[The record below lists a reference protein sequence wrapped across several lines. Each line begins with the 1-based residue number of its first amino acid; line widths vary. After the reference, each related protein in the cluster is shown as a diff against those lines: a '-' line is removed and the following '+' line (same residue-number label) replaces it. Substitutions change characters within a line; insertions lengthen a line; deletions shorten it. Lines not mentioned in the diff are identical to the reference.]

1 MTDSLSKNMEAPEL
15 TLEDQVIYGSLTT
28 LAREVGHRLKR
39 AAYSSLIRES
49 DDYGAAIIS
58 SQFELLAEAET
69 TPLQMGPLAGYCQ
82 GMIATLREAGE
93 VLNPGGIYLHND
105 PYRGASHSPDIGAIA
120 PLYVGDELFGFVG
133 TAAHHVDIGAAV
145 PGTCIIKAHDA
156 FSEGL
161 RLLAYPVELN
171 HEPVPAAWRLIENNV
186 RMPGLVVGDLRAQ
199 VAACRWGQIGFQSLV
214 DRYGVDKLKRST
226 ERLLRV
232 AEMRMRD
239 IIRSLP
245 DGRYQATGY
254 LDGYEDT
261 GEVDIPICVTI
272 EIKGDEISVDLTGSA
287 PQLDH
292 APINMPFYGT
302 TDMAVLLTLRMLLL
316 PETVYPNLPHNAGM
330 FRPISIYAP
339 AGTIVNPNFP
349 APTIGRFCGGQMVSN
364 LIVRALQDILPE
376 DVCAGC
382 STTKAVTFSSVTE
395 QGESWI
401 YMDVTEGAYGGMQN
415 MDGLDAV
422 DVLYANTKNN
432 PIEDI
437 EAHYPLRVEL
447 YELRENAAGDGQ
459 WRGGFG
465 PLRDTRMLVD
475 GYVSVEGDGFRH
487 APWGLK
493 GGQDGAKGGVMIFKD
508 GDEKGQLLSSKIDNM
523 PVKKGTVIR
532 DLCPCGGGYGPP
544 EKRLSELR
552 AQDRADQLIADD
564 GES

>member
-1 MTDSLSKNMEAPEL
+1 MTDMSHGNEIALEL

-49 DDYGAAIIS
+49 DDYGAAIVS
-58 SQFELLAEAET
+58 SRFELLAEAET
-69 TPLQMGPLAGYCQ
+69 TPLQMGPLAGYCR
-82 GMIATLREAGE
+82 GMMQTLQEAGE
-93 VLNPGGIYLHND
+93 LLDPGGIYLHND

-120 PLYVGDELFGFVG
+120 PLFIGDELFGFVG

-161 RLLAYPVELN
+161 RLLAYPVELAGK
-171 HEPVPAAWRLIENNV
+171 PVSSAWRLIQDNV
-186 RMPGLVVGDLRAQ
+186 RIPGLVVGDLRAQ
-199 VAACRWGQIGFQSLV
+199 VAACRWGQHGFQALV
-214 DRYGVDKLKRST
+214 DRYGVEKLKRST
-226 ERLLRV
+226 QRLLQV
-232 AEMRMRD
+232 AERRMHDR
-239 IIRSLP
+239 IRSLP
-245 DGRYQATGY
+245 DGRYQAKGY

-261 GEVDIPICVTI
+261 GEVDVPICVTV
-272 EIKGDEISVDLTGSA
+272 EISGDGITVDLTGSA

-316 PETVYPNLPHNAGM
+316 PETEYPNLPHNDGM
-330 FRPISIYAP
+330 FRPISIVAP
-339 AGTIVNPNFP
+339 RGTIVNPNFP

-364 LIVRALQDILPE
+364 LIVRALQDILPDE
-376 DVCAGC
+376 VCAGC

-395 QGESWI
+395 AGDSWI
-401 YMDVTEGAYGGMQN
+401 YMDVTEGAYGGMQD

-437 EAHYPLRVEL
+437 EVHYPLRVER
-447 YELRENAAGDGQ
+447 YELREDAAGDGQ

-465 PLRDTRMLVD
+465 PVRDTRMLVD
-475 GYVSVEGDGFRH
+475 GFVSVEGDGFRH

-493 GGQDGAKGGVMIFKD
+493 GGEDGATGGVMIFRD
-508 GDEKGQLLSSKIDNM
+508 GDKEGRLLSSKIDNM
-523 PVKKGTVIR
+523 PVKAGTVIR
-532 DLCPCGGGYGPP
+532 DLCPCGGGFGPP
-544 EKRLSELR
+544 EKRLPKLR
-552 AQDRADQLIADD
+552 DRDRADQLV
-564 GES
+564 SK

>member
-1 MTDSLSKNMEAPEL
+1 MSPQIDNISNHIEL

-49 DDYGAAIIS
+49 DDYGAAIVS
-58 SQFELLAEAET
+58 ADFELLAEAET
-69 TPLQMGPLAGYCQ
+69 TPLQMGPLAGYCR
-82 GMIATLREAGE
+82 GMLQSLEEAGE
-93 VLNPGGIYLHND
+93 KLDPQGIYLHND

-120 PLYVGDELFGFVG
+120 PLFVDDELFGFVG

-145 PGTCIIKAHDA
+145 PGTCIIKAHDTY
-156 FSEGL
+156 SEGL
-161 RLLAYPVELN
+161 RLLAYPVELAG
-171 HEPVPAAWRLIENNV
+171 ETIPSAWRLIENNV

-199 VAACRWGQIGFQSLV
+199 VAACRWGQRGFNELV
-214 DRYGVDKLKRST
+214 KRYGIEKLKRST
-226 ERLLRV
+226 HRLLNI
-232 AEMRMRD
+232 AEQRMRD
-239 IIRSLP
+239 VIRALP
-245 DGRYQATGY
+245 DGEYQATGY

-261 GEVDIPICVTI
+261 GEVDIPICVNMKVEDDQLT
-272 EIKGDEISVDLTGSA
+272 VDLSGSA

-292 APINMPFYGT
+292 APINMPLYGT

-316 PETVYPNLPHNAGM
+316 PETEHPNLPHNAGM
-330 FRPISIYAP
+330 FRPVSIVAP
-339 AGTIVNPNFP
+339 SGTIVNPTFP

-364 LIVRALQDILPE
+364 LIVRALQDVLPD

-395 QGESWI
+395 SGDSWI
-401 YMDVTEGAYGGMQN
+401 YMDVTEGAYGGMAG

-447 YELRENAAGDGQ
+447 YELREDAAGDGQ

-465 PLRDTRMLVD
+465 PLRDTRILVD
-475 GYVSVEGDGFRH
+475 GNISVEGDGFRH

-493 GGQDGAKGGVMIFKD
+493 GGQDGATGGVVIFRNDDPD
-508 GDEKGQLLSSKIDNM
+508 GELLSSKIDNM
-523 PVKKGTVIR
+523 PVKAGTVIR
-532 DLCPCGGGYGPP
+532 DLCPCGGGFGPP
-544 EKRLSELR
+544 EARDREMR
-552 AQDRADQLIADD
+552 AADHEDDLISK
-564 GES
+564 E

>member
-1 MTDSLSKNMEAPEL
+1 MTDMSHGNEIALEL

-49 DDYGAAIIS
+49 DDYGAAIVS
-58 SQFELLAEAET
+58 NRFELLAEAET
-69 TPLQMGPLAGYCQ
+69 TPLQMGPLAGYCR
-82 GMIATLREAGE
+82 GMMQTLQEAGE
-93 VLNPGGIYLHND
+93 LLDPGGIYLHND

-120 PLYVGDELFGFVG
+120 PLFIGDELFGFVG

-161 RLLAYPVELN
+161 RLLAYPVELAGK
-171 HEPVPAAWRLIENNV
+171 PVSSAWRLIENNV
-186 RMPGLVVGDLRAQ
+186 RIPGLVVGDLRAQ
-199 VAACRWGQIGFQSLV
+199 VAACRWGQHGFQALV
-214 DRYGVDKLKRST
+214 DRYGVEKLKRST
-226 ERLLRV
+226 QRLLQV
-232 AEMRMRD
+232 AERRMHDR
-239 IIRSLP
+239 IRSLP
-245 DGRYQATGY
+245 DGRYQAKGY

-261 GEVDIPICVTI
+261 GEVDVPICVTV
-272 EIKGDEISVDLTGSA
+272 EISGDGITVDLTGSA

-316 PETVYPNLPHNAGM
+316 PETEYPNLPHNDGM
-330 FRPISIYAP
+330 FRPISIVAP
-339 AGTIVNPNFP
+339 RGTIVNPNFP

-364 LIVRALQDILPE
+364 LIVRALQDILPDE
-376 DVCAGC
+376 VCAGC

-395 QGESWI
+395 AGDSWI
-401 YMDVTEGAYGGMQN
+401 YMDVTEGAYGGMQG

-437 EAHYPLRVEL
+437 EAHYPLRVER
-447 YELRENAAGDGQ
+447 YELREDAAGDGQ

-465 PLRDTRMLVD
+465 PVRDTRMLVD
-475 GYVSVEGDGFRH
+475 GFVSVEGDGFRH

-493 GGQDGAKGGVMIFKD
+493 GGKDGATGGVMIFRD
-508 GDEKGQLLSSKIDNM
+508 GDKEGRLLSSKIDNM
-523 PVKKGTVIR
+523 PVKAGTVIR
-532 DLCPCGGGYGPP
+532 DLCPCGGGFGPP
-544 EKRLSELR
+544 EKRLPELR
-552 AQDRADQLIADD
+552 DRDRADQLV
-564 GES
+564 SK

>member
-1 MTDSLSKNMEAPEL
+1 MSHGNEIALEL

-49 DDYGAAIIS
+49 DDYGAAIVS
-58 SQFELLAEAET
+58 SRFELLAEAET
-69 TPLQMGPLAGYCQ
+69 TPLQMGPLAGYCR
-82 GMIATLREAGE
+82 GMMQTLQEAGE
-93 VLNPGGIYLHND
+93 LLDPGGIYLHND

-120 PLYVGDELFGFVG
+120 PLFIGDELFGFVG

-161 RLLAYPVELN
+161 RLLAYPVELAGK
-171 HEPVPAAWRLIENNV
+171 PVSSAWRLIQDNV
-186 RMPGLVVGDLRAQ
+186 RIPGLVVGDLRAQ
-199 VAACRWGQIGFQSLV
+199 VAACRWGQHGFQALV
-214 DRYGVDKLKRST
+214 DRYGVEKLKRST
-226 ERLLRV
+226 QRLLQV
-232 AEMRMRD
+232 AERRMHDR
-239 IIRSLP
+239 IRSLP
-245 DGRYQATGY
+245 DGRYQAKGY

-261 GEVDIPICVTI
+261 GEVDVPICVTV
-272 EIKGDEISVDLTGSA
+272 EISGDGITVDLTGSA

-316 PETVYPNLPHNAGM
+316 PETEYPNLPHNDGM
-330 FRPISIYAP
+330 FRPISIVAP
-339 AGTIVNPNFP
+339 RGTIVNPNFP

-364 LIVRALQDILPE
+364 LIVRALQDILPDE
-376 DVCAGC
+376 VCAGC

-395 QGESWI
+395 AGDSWI
-401 YMDVTEGAYGGMQN
+401 YMDVTEGAYGGMQD

-437 EAHYPLRVEL
+437 EVHYPLRVER
-447 YELRENAAGDGQ
+447 YELREDAAGDGQ

-465 PLRDTRMLVD
+465 PVRDTRMLVD
-475 GYVSVEGDGFRH
+475 GFVSVEGDGFRH

-493 GGQDGAKGGVMIFKD
+493 GGEDGATGGVMIFRD
-508 GDEKGQLLSSKIDNM
+508 GDKEGRLLSSKIDNM
-523 PVKKGTVIR
+523 PVKAGTVIR
-532 DLCPCGGGYGPP
+532 DLCPCGGGFGPP
-544 EKRLSELR
+544 EKRLPKLR
-552 AQDRADQLIADD
+552 DRDRADQLV
-564 GES
+564 SK

>member
-1 MTDSLSKNMEAPEL
+1 MTDMSHGNEIALEL

-49 DDYGAAIIS
+49 DDYGAAIVS
-58 SQFELLAEAET
+58 SHFELLAEAET
-69 TPLQMGPLAGYCQ
+69 TPLQMGPLAGYCR
-82 GMIATLREAGE
+82 GMMQTLQEAGE
-93 VLNPGGIYLHND
+93 LLDPGGIYLHND

-120 PLYVGDELFGFVG
+120 PLFIGDELFGFVG

-161 RLLAYPVELN
+161 RLLAYPVELAGK
-171 HEPVPAAWRLIENNV
+171 PVSSAWRLIQDNV
-186 RMPGLVVGDLRAQ
+186 RIPGLVVGDLRAQ
-199 VAACRWGQIGFQSLV
+199 VAACRWGQHGFQALV
-214 DRYGVDKLKRST
+214 DRYGVEKLKRST
-226 ERLLRV
+226 QRLLQV
-232 AEMRMRD
+232 AERRMHDR
-239 IIRSLP
+239 IRSLP
-245 DGRYQATGY
+245 DGRYQAKGY

-261 GEVDIPICVTI
+261 GEVDVPICVTV
-272 EIKGDEISVDLTGSA
+272 EISGDGITVDLTGSA

-316 PETVYPNLPHNAGM
+316 PETEYPNLPHNDGM
-330 FRPISIYAP
+330 FRPISIVAP
-339 AGTIVNPNFP
+339 QGTIVNPNFP

-364 LIVRALQDILPE
+364 LIVRALQDILPG

-395 QGESWI
+395 AGDSWI
-401 YMDVTEGAYGGMQN
+401 YMDVTEGAYGGMQG

-437 EAHYPLRVEL
+437 EVHYPLRVER
-447 YELRENAAGDGQ
+447 YELREDAAGDGQ

-465 PLRDTRMLVD
+465 PVRDTRMLVD
-475 GYVSVEGDGFRH
+475 GFVSVEGDGFRH

-493 GGQDGAKGGVMIFKD
+493 GGKDGATGGVMIFRD
-508 GDEKGQLLSSKIDNM
+508 GDKEGRLLSSKIDNM
-523 PVKKGTVIR
+523 PVKAGTVIR
-532 DLCPCGGGYGPP
+532 DLCPCGGGFGPA
-544 EKRLSELR
+544 EKRLPELR
-552 AQDRADQLIADD
+552 DRDRADQLV
-564 GES
+564 SK

>member
-1 MTDSLSKNMEAPEL
+1 MADQRTERDFTIELS
-15 TLEDQVIYGSLTT
+15 LEDQVIYGALTT

-49 DDYGAAIIS
+49 DDYGAAIVS
-58 SQFELLAEAET
+58 ANFELLAEAET

-82 GMIATLREAGE
+82 GVMKTLEEAGE
-93 VLNPGGIYLHND
+93 TLDPGGIYLHND
-105 PYRGASHSPDIGAIA
+105 PYRGATHSPDIGAIA
-120 PLYVGDELFGFVG
+120 PLFVGEELFGFVG

-145 PGTCIIKAHDA
+145 PGTCIIKAHDTY
-156 FSEGL
+156 SEGI
-161 RLLAYPVELN
+161 RLLAYPVEL
-171 HEPVPAAWRLIENNV
+171 EDKPVKAAWRMIENNV

-199 VAACRWGQIGFQSLV
+199 VAACRWGQRGFRDLV
-214 DRYGVDKLKRST
+214 ERYGIERLKRST
-226 ERLLRV
+226 QRLLNV

-239 IIRSLP
+239 TIRNLP

-261 GEVDIPICVTI
+261 GEVDIPIQVSI
-272 EIKGDEISVDLTGSA
+272 EIKGDELNVDLSGSA

-292 APINMPFYGT
+292 APINMPFFGT

-316 PETVYPNLPHNAGM
+316 PETEFPNLPHNAGM
-330 FRPISIYAP
+330 FRPVSIHAP
-339 AGTIVNPNFP
+339 LGTIVNPVFP

-364 LIVRALQDILPE
+364 LIVRALQDVLPE
-376 DVCAGC
+376 GVCAGC
-382 STTKAVTFSSVTE
+382 STTKAITFSSTTK

-401 YMDVTEGAYGGMQN
+401 YMDVTEGAYGGMQG

-447 YELRENAAGDGQ
+447 YELRQDGAGDGQ

-475 GYVSVEGDGFRH
+475 GFISVEGDGFRH

-493 GGQDGAKGGVMIFKD
+493 GGKDGATGGVMIFKD
-508 GDEKGQLLSSKIDNM
+508 GDKKGELLPSKIDNM
-523 PVKKGTVIR
+523 AVKAGTVIR
-532 DLCPCGGGYGPP
+532 DLCPCGGGFGPP
-544 EKRLSELR
+544 EKRSKDR
-552 AQDRADQLIADD
+552 RQQDRIDQLVTK
-564 GES
+564 

>member
-1 MTDSLSKNMEAPEL
+1 MADQRTERDFTIGLS
-15 TLEDQVIYGSLTT
+15 LEDQVIYGALTT

-49 DDYGAAIIS
+49 DDYGAAIVS
-58 SQFELLAEAET
+58 ANFELLAEAET

-82 GMIATLREAGE
+82 GVMKTLEEAGE
-93 VLNPGGIYLHND
+93 TLDPGGIYLHND
-105 PYRGASHSPDIGAIA
+105 PYRGATHSPDIGAIA
-120 PLYVGDELFGFVG
+120 PLFVGDELFGFVG

-145 PGTCIIKAHDA
+145 PGTCIIKAHDTY
-156 FSEGL
+156 SEGI
-161 RLLAYPVELN
+161 RLLAYPVEM
-171 HEPVPAAWRLIENNV
+171 EDKPIKAAWRMIENNV

-199 VAACRWGQIGFQSLV
+199 VAACRWGQRGFRDLV
-214 DRYGVDKLKRST
+214 ERYGIEKLKRST
-226 ERLLRV
+226 QRLLNV

-239 IIRSLP
+239 TIQNLP
-245 DGRYQATGY
+245 DGCYQATGY

-261 GEVDIPICVTI
+261 GEVDIPIQVCI
-272 EIKGDEISVDLTGSA
+272 EIKGDELNVDLSGSA

-292 APINMPFYGT
+292 APINMPFFGT

-316 PETVYPNLPHNAGM
+316 PETEFPNLPHNAGM
-330 FRPISIYAP
+330 FRPVSIHAP
-339 AGTIVNPNFP
+339 LGTIVNPVFP

-364 LIVRALQDILPE
+364 LIVRALQDVLPE
-376 DVCAGC
+376 SVCAGC
-382 STTKAVTFSSVTE
+382 STTKAITFSSTTK

-401 YMDVTEGAYGGMQN
+401 YMDVTEGAYGGMQG

-447 YELRENAAGDGQ
+447 YELRQDGAGDGQ

-475 GYVSVEGDGFRH
+475 GFISVEGDGFRH

-493 GGQDGAKGGVMIFKD
+493 GGKDGATGGVMIFKD
-508 GDEKGQLLSSKIDNM
+508 GDKKGELLPSKIDNM
-523 PVKKGTVIR
+523 AVKAGTVIR
-532 DLCPCGGGYGPP
+532 DLCPCGGGFGPP
-544 EKRLSELR
+544 EKRR
-552 AQDRADQLIADD
+552 KDRRQQDRIDQLVTK
-564 GES
+564 

>member
-1 MTDSLSKNMEAPEL
+1 MSHGNEIALEL

-49 DDYGAAIIS
+49 DDYGAAIVS
-58 SQFELLAEAET
+58 SRFELLAEAET
-69 TPLQMGPLAGYCQ
+69 TPLQMGPLAGYCR
-82 GMIATLREAGE
+82 GMMQTLQEAGE
-93 VLNPGGIYLHND
+93 LLDPGGIYLHND

-120 PLYVGDELFGFVG
+120 PLFIGDELFGFVG

-161 RLLAYPVELN
+161 RLLAYPVELAGK
-171 HEPVPAAWRLIENNV
+171 PVSSAWRLIQDNV
-186 RMPGLVVGDLRAQ
+186 RIPGLVVGDLRAQ
-199 VAACRWGQIGFQSLV
+199 VAACRWGQHGFQALV
-214 DRYGVDKLKRST
+214 DRYGVEKLKRST
-226 ERLLRV
+226 QRLLQV
-232 AEMRMRD
+232 AERRMHDR
-239 IIRSLP
+239 IRSLP
-245 DGRYQATGY
+245 DGRYQAKGY

-261 GEVDIPICVTI
+261 GEVDVPICVTV
-272 EIKGDEISVDLTGSA
+272 EISGDGITVDLTGSA

-316 PETVYPNLPHNAGM
+316 PETEYPNLPHNDGM
-330 FRPISIYAP
+330 FRPISIVAP
-339 AGTIVNPNFP
+339 RGTIVNPNFP

-364 LIVRALQDILPE
+364 LIVRALQDILPDE
-376 DVCAGC
+376 VCAGC

-395 QGESWI
+395 AGDSWI
-401 YMDVTEGAYGGMQN
+401 YMDVTEGAYGGMQD

-437 EAHYPLRVEL
+437 EVHYPLRVER
-447 YELRENAAGDGQ
+447 YELREDAAGDGQ

-465 PLRDTRMLVD
+465 PVRDTRMLVD
-475 GYVSVEGDGFRH
+475 GFVSVEGDGFRH

-493 GGQDGAKGGVMIFKD
+493 GGKDGATGGVMIFRD
-508 GDEKGQLLSSKIDNM
+508 GDKEGRLLSSKIDNM
-523 PVKKGTVIR
+523 PVKAGTVIR
-532 DLCPCGGGYGPP
+532 DLCPCGGGFGPP
-544 EKRLSELR
+544 EKRLPELLDR
-552 AQDRADQLIADD
+552 DRADQLV
-564 GES
+564 

>member
-1 MTDSLSKNMEAPEL
+1 MTNTFSERITSSEL
-15 TLEDQVIYGSLTT
+15 NLEDQVIYGSLTT

-49 DDYGAAIIS
+49 DDYGAAIVS
-58 SQFELLAEAET
+58 SRFELLAEAET

-82 GMIATLREAGE
+82 GLMRALEEAGE
-93 VLNPGGIYLHND
+93 TLNPGGIYLHND
-105 PYRGASHSPDIGAIA
+105 PYHGASHSPDIGAIA
-120 PLYVGDELFGFVG
+120 PLFIGDELFGFVG

-161 RLLAYPVELN
+161 RLLAYPVELDGR
-171 HEPVPAAWRLIENNV
+171 PVPFAWRLIENNV

-199 VAACRWGQIGFQSLV
+199 VAACRWGQQGFQALV
-214 DRYGVDKLKRST
+214 KRYGVEKLKRST
-226 ERLLRV
+226 TRLLNV
-232 AEMRMRD
+232 AELRMRD
-239 IIRSLP
+239 MIRSMP
-245 DGRYQATGY
+245 DGNYSAKGY

-261 GEVDIPICVTI
+261 GEVDIPICVNL
-272 EIKGDEISVDLTGSA
+272 EIKGDEITVDLTGSA
-287 PQLDH
+287 PQLNH

-316 PETVYPNLPHNAGM
+316 PETQYPNLPHNAGL
-330 FRPISIYAP
+330 FRPVSIIAP
-339 AGTIVNPNFP
+339 PGTIVNPIFP

-364 LIVRALQDILPE
+364 LIVRALQDILP
-376 DVCAGC
+376 DQVCAGC

-401 YMDVTEGAYGGMQN
+401 YMDVTEGAYGGMQG

-475 GYVSVEGDGFRH
+475 GFISVEGDGFRH

-493 GGQDGAKGGVMIFKD
+493 GGKDGGKGGVMIFKD
-508 GDEKGQLLSSKIDNM
+508 GDQEGKLLSSKIDNM
-523 PVKKGTVIR
+523 SVKAGTIIR
-532 DLCPCGGGYGPP
+532 DLCPCGGGFGDPAL
-544 EKRLSELR
+544 RSQELR
-552 AQDRADQLIADD
+552 ERDRLD
-564 GES
+564 GLVTE